1 MDARVVNKD
10 DLSFVRCP
18 DAEDTGSRGLWLI
31 GDDGHLLAENVVEE
45 RRFPRIWASNECNV
59 TDFHFFF
66 HITMDRSGNCPYII
80 NI

>member
-10 DLSFVRCP
+10 DLSFVRCL
-18 DAEDTGSRGLWLI
+18 DAKDAGSCGLRFI
-31 GDDGHLLAENVVEE
+31 GDDGHFMAENVVEE
-45 RRFPRIWASNECNV
+45 RRFPRIWASDECNV

-66 HITMDRSGNCPYII
+66 YITMDRSGNEPYII